1 MHEMEDLLRDHT
13 GRANLSGLYTT
24 IVAKLQTY
32 RKEVQENRPV
42 TNPEAPGEWFE
53 SQMSFIFILYF
64 IG

>member
-42 TNPEAPGEWFE
+42 TNPEAAGKV
-53 SQMSFIFILYF
+53 I
-64 IG
+64 